1 MYRALLSFVVAV
13 TTYDTLVAFS
23 PLVKSIDHLLYKPG
37 KRVYKPSG
45 PIDKRRYYATQARR
59 LERSTLD
66 NSTTNE
72 YTTTVLSRPM

>member
-1 MYRALLSFVVAV
+1 MNRALLSFVVAV

-23 PLVKSIDHLLYKPG
+23 PLVKGIDHLLYKPG
-37 KRVYKPSG
+37 KRVYKSH
-45 PIDKRRYYATQARR
+45 YYTTQVRR

-72 YTTTVLSRPM
+72 YATTVLSRPM